1 MSITATP
8 SGAPEA
14 TPAGAAPGS
23 TPGAALAWLSLL
35 LVLVARGTR
44 ALLVTLVIVSCIP
57 LVSSW
62 SGSVVRSGSMEPG
75 MSVGDVIIAQ
85 PRQVGDAIP
94 VGRVMVF
101 DNPDRSSQ
109 HATMIHRV
117 VSNLGNGQYATAGD
131 ANRAFDTTPAAK
143 EDFTARPVIS
153 VPFIAL
159 PLTWWADRD
168 LGPLIVWLTLI
179 SALLYFSVRPP
190 CDPRHRR
197 RREASKARR
206 AAEKAAAGL
215 RRVSLVLVP
224 TCLVV
229 AAVIASPF
237 SPADAA
243 FTDRTVSHGNTWT
256 AAKNL
261 AKPIVA
267 GALPAAVRGTVPV
280 TAVFNDS
287 YGTGYSVRFEYAA
300 AGATSW
306 TSICTDTSSPYAC
319 SWVTT
324 AMTSGT
330 YDVRAVAT
338 SAISGA
344 KTYTSDPVR
353 TIVDNT
359 APSTT
364 MQDTGSPLKGIVT
377 TTATASD
384 AHSGVAQVVIQ
395 YAPSGSTTFKD
406 ICTDTTAPYSCSLDT
421 TTTADGT
428 YTFRSVATDV
438 AGTSTTSTTV
448 TGRVI
453 DNSYATVSVDDLGA
467 YVAGTVAFRATAA
480 ASAGVTSVRVQYAP
494 SGSTTWTT
502 LCTDTATPYG
512 CSVNTTTFADGLYD
526 VRAIMLDGSGRSTTS
541 AVVTTRIDNN
551 PIRAFDVQTANGGFF
566 AGRLENR
573 DSMTMTYSERVNL
586 NGILSGWTGTGT
598 AVTVRIRDGAL
609 LGQSSSTDD
618 TITVLR
624 NGAAVNL
631 GSVDLGGNY
640 MSTGSTADFA
650 ATMTAST
657 TTVNGVTATV
667 VTLTMGAQVSGTTP
681 SNVST
686 SSTMT
691 WTPSASVVDLNGR
704 PVSSTP
710 ATELGSADREF

>member
-1 MSITATP
+1 MSTI
-8 SGAPEA
+8 
-14 TPAGAAPGS
+14 GS
-23 TPGAALAWLSLL
+23 TPGAALAWLGLL
-35 LVLVARGTR
+35 LVLLARGMR
-44 ALLVTLVIVSCIP
+44 ALLVTLLVVSCIP

-85 PRQVGDAIP
+85 PRQPGDAIP

-101 DNPDRSSQ
+101 DNPDKSSL
-109 HATMIHRV
+109 HSTMIHRV
-117 VSNLGNGQYATAGD
+117 VSNLGGGQYTTAGD
-131 ANRAFDTTPAAK
+131 ANRANDSTPAAK

-168 LGPLIVWLTLI
+168 LGRLIFWLVLI
-179 SALLYFSVRPP
+179 SAALYFSVRPP

-206 AAEKAAAGL
+206 AAERAAAGL
-215 RRVSLVLVP
+215 RRVSIVLVP
-224 TCLVV
+224 SCLVV
-229 AAVIASPF
+229 AAVVVSPF

-243 FTDRTVSHGNTWT
+243 FTARTVSHGNTWT

-261 AKPIVA
+261 AKPIVL
-267 GALPAAVRGTVPV
+267 GALPAAARGTVPV

-287 YGTGYSVRFEYAA
+287 YGSGYSVRIDYAS
-300 AGATSW
+300 AGTTTWS
-306 TSICTDTSSPYAC
+306 TICTDTSSPFAC

-324 AMTSGT
+324 TMASGT

-338 SAISGA
+338 SALSGA
-344 KTYTSDPVR
+344 KSYTSDPVR

-364 MQDTGSPLKGIVT
+364 MQDPGSPLKGTVT

-384 AHSGVAQVVIQ
+384 AHSGVAKVVIQ

-406 ICTDTTAPYSCSLDT
+406 ICTDTVAPYSCSLDT

-448 TGRVI
+448 TGRVV
-453 DNSYATVSVDDLGA
+453 DNSYATVSMDNPGA
-467 YVAGTVAFRATAA
+467 YIAGTVAFKATAA
-480 ASAGVTSVRVQYAP
+480 ASAGVTSLRIQYAP
-494 SGSTTWTT
+494 SGSSIWID
-502 LCTDTATPYG
+502 LCTDTASPYS
-512 CSVNTTTFADGLYD
+512 CSVNTLDAADGLYD
-526 VRAIMLDGSGRSTTS
+526 IRAVMLDGSGRTTTS
-541 AVVTTRIDNN
+541 AVVTTRVDNN
-551 PIRAFDVQTANGGFF
+551 PIRAYDVQTANGGSLI
-566 AGRLENR
+566 GRLENR
-573 DSMTMTYSERVNL
+573 DSMTMNYSERVNP

-598 AVTVRIRDGAL
+598 AVTVRLRDGAL
-609 LGQSSSTDD
+609 VGGSSSTDD

-624 NGAAVNL
+624 NGTAVNL

-657 TTVNGVTATV
+657 TIVNGVTATV
-667 VTLTMGAQVSGTTP
+667 VTLTIGAQSSGTTP
-681 SNVST
+681 STVST
-686 SSTMT
+686 SSTMI
-691 WTPSASVVDLNGR
+691 WTPSTLVADLNGR
-704 PVSSTP
+704 AVSSTP
-710 ATELGSADREF
+710 ATEQGFADREF